1 MLPIERTI
9 IPDVIKDQQIISLP
23 KQATVREAVQV
34 MAERRIGAIP
44 IVERGRLVGIFTE
57 RDVVFKVVAAG
68 RDPTITTLIEVMTR
82 EPETLSP
89 SDTVRD
95 ALDKMNAG
103 HFRHLPVIA
112 ENRLVGIISVRDL
125 YQSVLDQT
133 STDIILLAEGLL
145 QG

>member
-1 MLPIERTI
+1 MLPLERTI
-9 IPDVIKDQQIISLP
+9 IPDVIKVQQIISLP
-23 KQATVREAVQV
+23 KRATVREAVQV
-34 MAERRIGAIP
+34 AERRIGAIP

-68 RDPTITTLIEVMTR
+68 FDPANTILLEVMTR

-112 ENRLVGIISVRDL
+112 EHRLVGIISVRDL
-125 YQSVLDQT
+125 YRSVVDQM